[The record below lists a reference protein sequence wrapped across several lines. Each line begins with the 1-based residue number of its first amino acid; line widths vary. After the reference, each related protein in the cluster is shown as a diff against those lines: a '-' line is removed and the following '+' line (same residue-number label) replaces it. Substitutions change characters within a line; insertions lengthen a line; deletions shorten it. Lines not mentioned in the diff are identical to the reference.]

1 MLYFPMDFGELIT
14 DSIIDTGAFFFSILE
29 IDFRK
34 FRLLSPRFV
43 IRKGPPPNFR
53 IRVANGQLETPKS
66 IIELK
71 FEVGDIESRDIF
83 IVRENLTGP
92 II

>member
-1 MLYFPMDFGELIT
+1 MLYFPMDFEELTT
-14 DSIIDTGAFFFSILE
+14 DSLIDTGAFFVSIPE
-29 IDFRK
+29 IDSWK

-53 IRVANGQLETPKS
+53 IRVANGQLETPRS

-71 FEVGDIESRDIF
+71 FEVGDIESATSS
-83 IVRENLTGP
+83 L
-92 II
+92 